1 MEKKAWW
8 KESVVYQIYPRSFND
23 SNGDGIGDLKGIIE
37 KLDYVKDLGVDVIWL
52 CPIYQSPNDDNGYD
66 ISDYQ
71 GIMKEFGT
79 MKDFDTLL
87 EEAHHRGLK
96 ILMDLVVNHTS
107 DEHAWFIESRKGED
121 PFYRDF
127 YIWSKEKPNNW
138 ESYFGGFAWEYDE
151 TRKEYYLHLFSKKQP
166 DLNWKNPNV
175 REKVYEMMTWWLE
188 KGIDGFRM
196 DVINLISKMD
206 GFPEGEP
213 IPHTPYT
220 EKNPY
225 VVCGPHLHEYLK
237 EMNQKVLSKYD
248 IMTVGEALN
257 ITLEEGKKITDER
270 EHELQ
275 MIFHF
280 EHMNVEY
287 PGKEKW
293 TDKRFK
299 LVDLKKIL
307 AKWQDGLKDHGWNSL
322 YWNNHDQ
329 PRVVSRFG
337 DDGEYWEPSAK
348 MLATCL
354 HLMKGTPYIYQG
366 EEIGMTNVKFPSI
379 SDYRDIE
386 ILAAYDKYTKMLGY
400 THEQMMKCIYSFG
413 RDNGRTPMQWNDSK
427 NAGFTQGTP
436 WIGVNPNYTKIN
448 VEKQL
453 RDKNSILHYYKKLI
467 KLRKSHEIIVYGDFK
482 MLYEEDPNL
491 FVYERILEGEKILV
505 VLNFTKEEQTFNPPE
520 EWLGK
525 EAEVLISNYE
535 NEGKITEK
543 TLKPY
548 EAVAYLLKN

>member
-1 MEKKAWW
+1 
-8 KESVVYQIYPRSFND
+8 
-23 SNGDGIGDLKGIIE
+23 
-37 KLDYVKDLGVDVIWL
+37 
-52 CPIYQSPNDDNGYD
+52 
-66 ISDYQ
+66 
-71 GIMKEFGT
+71 MK
-79 MKDFDTLL
+79 L
-87 EEAHHRGLK
+87 EE
-96 ILMDLVVNHTS
+96 S
-107 DEHAWFIESRKGED
+107 EC
-121 PFYRDF
+121 
-127 YIWSKEKPNNW
+127 
-138 ESYFGGFAWEYDE
+138 
-151 TRKEYYLHLFSKKQP
+151 Q
-166 DLNWKNPNV
+166 
-175 REKVYEMMTWWLE
+175 EKVYEMMTWWLE

-206 GFPEGEP
+206 DLLKRTRYP
-213 IPHTPYT
+213 IRPIR
-220 EKNPY
+220 KNPY

-354 HLMKGTPYIYQG
+354 HLMKGTLIF
-366 EEIGMTNVKFPSI
+366 I
-379 SDYRDIE
+379 R
-386 ILAAYDKYTKMLGY
+386 
-400 THEQMMKCIYSFG
+400 
-413 RDNGRTPMQWNDSK
+413 
-427 NAGFTQGTP
+427 
-436 WIGVNPNYTKIN
+436 
-448 VEKQL
+448 EK
-453 RDKNSILHYYKKLI
+453 
-467 KLRKSHEIIVYGDFK
+467 KSE
-482 MLYEEDPNL
+482 
-491 FVYERILEGEKILV
+491 
-505 VLNFTKEEQTFNPPE
+505 
-520 EWLGK
+520 
-525 EAEVLISNYE
+525 
-535 NEGKITEK
+535 
-543 TLKPY
+543 
-548 EAVAYLLKN
+548 